1 MHIQSQGVLLDIDP
15 NLLAQL
21 KEKGVPLV
29 LSVDG
34 KAEVILQ
41 DAASY
46 QKLLE
51 EMDVRQ
57 ALAGISRGLADVEA
71 GRGRPLDEFER
82 DFRARHGIPSH
93 SD

>member
-1 MHIQSQGVLLDIDP
+1 V
-15 NLLAQL
+15 
-21 KEKGVPLV
+21 GVPLV

-46 QKLLE
+46 ERLLE
-51 EMDVRQ
+51 EMDARQ
-57 ALAGISRGLADVEA
+57 ALAGIGRGLADVEA
-71 GRGRPLDEFER
+71 GRGKPLEEFER
-82 DFRARHGIPSH
+82 EFRARHGIPSH

>member
-15 NLLAQL
+15 KLLAQL

-34 KAEVILQ
+34 KAEVVLQ

-46 QKLLE
+46 QRLLE
-51 EMDVRQ
+51 EMDGRQ
-57 ALAGISRGLADVEA
+57 ALAGISRGLADVAA
-71 GRGRPLDEFER
+71 GRGKPLEEFER
-82 DFRARHGIPSH
+82 EFRGRHGIPSH

>member
-1 MHIQSQGVLLDIDP
+1 M
-15 NLLAQL
+15 
-21 KEKGVPLV
+21 GVPLV

-46 QKLLE
+46 ERLLE
-51 EMDVRQ
+51 EMDARQ
-57 ALAGISRGLADVEA
+57 ALAGIGRGRADVEA
-71 GRGRPLDEFER
+71 GRGKPLEEFER
-82 DFRARHGIPSH
+82 EFRARHGIPSH

>member
-15 NLLAQL
+15 TLLAQL
-21 KEKGVPLV
+21 KEKGVPLI

-34 KAEVILQ
+34 KAAVVLQ

-46 QKLLE
+46 QRLVE
-51 EMDVRQ
+51 ETDVRL
-57 ALAGISRGLADVEA
+57 ALAGIRRGLADVDA
-71 GRGRPLDEFER
+71 GRGKPLEEFER
-82 DFRARHGIPSH
+82 EFRGRHGIPSH